1 MSIWIILFCIF
12 NLTSTSV
19 GENSQKGWDELQSAA
34 LWYSTG
40 WPGKAQNKLD
50 NIDSK
55 SKLTEAGNFLSG
67 AYYSCLGKLSEGKKY
82 LKKAGDYE
90 EPGLRY
96 LLKIFSADKLFK
108 KSLSRRGN
116 FKKTINSLQPGY
128 CHYRGRLLLAE
139 RLYQKLST
147 KKEKKLI
154 DKWVVSK
161 IKKTSNLNYKDYN
174 SIVAFRLLSFRKL
187 QNQVS
192 QVAWTVDQ
200 QDVYEKLR
208 KKHGFTSPFLKVNPW
223 RISALLPLTGKYRLL
238 GKQVM
243 YGLLAAKSLN
253 PGLEIVIHDTR
264 SSPAYATKLL
274 IEKIQGEDHPIA
286 LVAPPDRSSLQAVM
300 NESVSMPVLSI
311 SWHRRLKRSDN
322 LNIFFN
328 QPAKKQKAAAL
339 VKSAFNRGA
348 RKFVILHP
356 DNSYGKV
363 YSKAFAETV
372 KKLGGEVLKTVSYSR
387 KKLPR
392 KLYLPKMDAVF
403 IPDTAKNI
411 ETLSRVLAAS
421 GYFPGYLKDKAPI
434 LLSTAE
440 ALDASILRNSGRYL
454 KGAIFAPGIYPDLKS
469 GNHQPFLKIMKKWK
483 SSIILVHA
491 LEAYN
496 FYNTVYRIVKDGA
509 TSHRDINNA
518 MYKLNAG
525 PGLGTL
531 YDKKGKIYSPP
542 RLYQFDGK
550 KIKRL
555 LH

>member
-1 MSIWIILFCIF
+1 M
-12 NLTSTSV
+12 NLTSV
-19 GENSQKGWDELQSAA
+19 GENSQKSWNELQSAA

-40 WPGKAQNKLD
+40 WPVKAQNKL
-50 NIDSK
+50 NKVDSK
-55 SKLTEAGNFLSG
+55 SKLTQAGNFLSG
-67 AYYSCLGKLSEGKKY
+67 VYYSCLGKLHEGEKY
-82 LKKAGDYE
+82 LNKSGVYE
-90 EPGLRY
+90 ESGSRY
-96 LLKIFSADKLFK
+96 LLKIFSGDKLFK
-108 KSLSRRGN
+108 KALSGRNN
-116 FKKTINSLQPGY
+116 FKKTLNSLQPGY

-139 RLYQKLST
+139 RLYQKLTSKQD
-147 KKEKKLI
+147 KKNI
-154 DKWVVSK
+154 DKWVVSR
-161 IKKTSNLNYKDYN
+161 IKKTKNLNYKDYK
-174 SIVAFRLLSFRKL
+174 SIVAFRLLSFQKL

-192 QVAWTVDQ
+192 QVPWTVDQ

-208 KKHGFTSPFLKVNPW
+208 KKHGFTSPFPEVNPW

-238 GKQVM
+238 GIQVM

-253 PGLEIVIHDTR
+253 PGLEIVIHDTK
-264 SSPAYATKLL
+264 SSPAHTTKLL
-274 IEKIQGEDHPIA
+274 IEKIQGKDHPIA
-286 LVAPPDRSSLQAVM
+286 LVAPPDKNSLQAVM
-300 NESVSMPVLSI
+300 NESLPMPVLSV
-311 SWHRRLKRSDN
+311 SWYRGLNRSDN

-328 QPAKKQKAAAL
+328 QPAKKQKAVAL

-363 YSKAFAETV
+363 YSHAFAKTV
-372 KKLGGEVLKTVSYSR
+372 KKLGGEVLKTMSYSR
-387 KKLPR
+387 RKLPR

-421 GYFPGYLKDKAPI
+421 GHFPGYLKKNSPI

-440 ALDASILRNSGRYL
+440 ALDSSILRNSGRYL

-469 GNHQPFLKIMKKWK
+469 GANQPFLQIMNKWK
-483 SSIILVHA
+483 SSIVLVHA

-496 FYNTVYRIVKDGA
+496 FYNTVHQIVKDGA
-509 TSHRDINNA
+509 TSHSDINIGI
-518 MYKLNAG
+518 YKLNAG
-525 PGLGTL
+525 PGLGTF
-531 YDKKGKIYSPP
+531 YDKNGKTYRPP
-542 RLYQFDGK
+542 RLYQFDGN